1 MSDQD
6 KIVADVLSQFV
17 EPGASRHEA
26 ELGTAVSDH
35 ISNRPA
41 TRRRPDPETVTAL
54 RSLAAHPSPVLG
66 EIEVPAATEVTCSPL
81 CIGVDFNALL
91 ADIGEPE
98 VWSIL
103 GKLKDLFG
111 GTS

>member
-1 MSDQD
+1 MSEDHE
-6 KIVADVLSQFV
+6 IASVLSQFV

-41 TRRRPDPETVTAL
+41 TRRPPDPETVTAL
-54 RSLAAHPSPVLG
+54 RSLAAQPARLLG
-66 EIEVPAATEVTCSPL
+66 EETPATEVTCSPL
-81 CIGVDFNALL
+81 CIGVDFNALF
-91 ADIGEPE
+91 ADVGEPE
-98 VWSIL
+98 VWAIL